1 MAVYF
6 LNNVAKVS
14 TDKTTDLDI
23 PTFAALRVLVV
34 DDQPANRLLLTQQ
47 LEFLGLRPTPCGDG
61 QAALQAWM
69 SEPFDVVIMDCNMP
83 NMNGYELA
91 RAMRQQEGLSGD
103 LLCTLLGYTA
113 HVTDQVR
120 DRCKAAGMNDCLLKP
135 IGLEALR
142 TRLQQ
147 LRPTPAL
154 MRLQSLQ
161 ALTGGDIGLTRRLL
175 EEVRSNCAADR
186 AQLWQESQHQ
196 TIIDL
201 AHKIKG
207 AARIVRADA
216 VCRACDALEQVD
228 ASVDLTPL
236 RIALC
241 HALDDLHGQLDN
253 ALANL

>member
-1 MAVYF
+1 
-6 LNNVAKVS
+6 LNNSAKVA
-14 TDKTTDLDI
+14 TDKTTAGDT

-34 DDQPANRLLLTQQ
+34 DDQSANRLLLTQQ
-47 LEFLGLRPTPCGDG
+47 LEFLGVRPTTRSDG
-61 QAALQAWM
+61 QAGLQAWM
-69 SEPFDVVIMDCNMP
+69 SEPFDAVIVDCNMP
-83 NMNGYELA
+83 NMNGYELTQSL
-91 RAMRQQEGLSGD
+91 RQHERLSGHMP
-103 LLCTLLGYTA
+103 CTVLGYTA

-120 DRCKAAGMNDCLLKP
+120 DRCRTAGMDDCLLKP

-147 LRPTPAL
+147 LRPAPTAL
-154 MRLQSLQ
+154 RLQPLQ

-186 AQLWQESQHQ
+186 AQLWDEANPR

-201 AHKIKG
+201 AHRIKG

-216 VCRACDALEQVD
+216 VCRACDALERVR
-228 ASVDLTPL
+228 AGTDLAPL

-241 HALDDLHGQLDN
+241 HALDDLHQQLDH
-253 ALANL
+253 ALATL